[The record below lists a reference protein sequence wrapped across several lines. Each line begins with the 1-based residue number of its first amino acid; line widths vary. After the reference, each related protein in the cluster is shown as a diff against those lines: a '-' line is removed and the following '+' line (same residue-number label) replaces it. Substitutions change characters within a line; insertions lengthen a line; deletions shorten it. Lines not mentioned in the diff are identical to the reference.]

1 MNQPLHTEILS
12 DSQLE
17 LTQLVGSF
25 KDNYYLVGGTALAL
39 QIGHRRSI
47 DFDLFSNEEIST
59 SQILKQ
65 VKSVAEIER
74 VLVDSTIELTIMVN
88 GVKLTWYA
96 FGFKLLPAVDGTFCR
111 MPDPVTIG
119 AMKLYALGRRAKW
132 KDYVDLYF
140 LLKEFDFTKLATK
153 AEEIFGTAFE
163 EKLARIQLSYFEDIN
178 YQEEIDFMPGF
189 SVEDEEVKKYLTS
202 IALG

>member
-12 DSQLE
+12 NSQLE
-17 LTQLVGSF
+17 LIKLVESF
-25 KDNYYLVGGTALAL
+25 KNDYYLVGGTALAL

-59 SQILKQ
+59 SEILKQ

-96 FGFKLLPAVDGTFCR
+96 FGFKLLPAVDVDFCR
-111 MPDPVTIG
+111 MPDPATIG

-178 YQEEIDFMPGF
+178 YQEQIDFMPGF

-202 IALG
+202 IAVA